1 MDGFD
6 KIDGGP
12 IKGLAILPDLTK
24 CNYFMWGFVKNKEQL
39 MNFMTSQPLC
49 WKGQMKSL
57 KNVFDYV

>member
-24 CNYFMWGFVKNKEQL
+24 CNYFMWGFVKNKE
-39 MNFMTSQPLC
+39 
-49 WKGQMKSL
+49 
-57 KNVFDYV
+57 